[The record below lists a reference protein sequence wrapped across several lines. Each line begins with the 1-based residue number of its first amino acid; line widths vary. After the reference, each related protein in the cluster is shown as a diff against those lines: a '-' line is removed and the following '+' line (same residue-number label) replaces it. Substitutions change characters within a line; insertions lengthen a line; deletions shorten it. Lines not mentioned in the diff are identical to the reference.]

1 MSAKIHERSAEALT
15 GVLENDA
22 ATRAVHTVN
31 CNFCGSAD
39 CALYD
44 RSQGWSIVKCKQ
56 CGLRFTNP
64 RPTAES
70 LASFYTLRYFKDE
83 DRKRFDFYSGDGAS
97 YLGSE
102 IECNKK
108 IADVE
113 CHVRRRGS
121 LFEIGAATGAFLRVM
136 QMRGWKV
143 SGVEISRD
151 AVEAAKEHEG
161 VNLFCGSLEE
171 FETEEKF
178 DAVCMYQSLEHV
190 PDPAYAIK
198 RAYELLSPGGIMV
211 VEVPN
216 VKAFDM
222 KWSKQRK
229 LSSYDL
235 PLHLTHFEP
244 AVLEKKLEATGFK
257 IIDVDLYY
265 PQFLLSAVSFL
276 NRIRANASSKNGSGK
291 LDEAD
296 PASLGEKSLPLM
308 QPEKRSWKAAMLKS
322 ISRLFP
328 GWRFTIIARKPAAQ
342 KTGSAARLDR
352 QMS

>member
-1 MSAKIHERSAEALT
+1 MLAKIDERGAKSLT

-22 ATRAVHTVN
+22 ARLTQTVN

-56 CGLRFTNP
+56 CGLCFTNP
-64 RPTAES
+64 RPTLES

-83 DRKRFDFYSGDGAS
+83 DQKRFDFYSGDAE

-102 IECNKK
+102 IDYNQR

-113 CHVRRRGS
+113 GRARRRGS
-121 LFEIGAATGAFLRVM
+121 LLEIGAATGAFLKVM
-136 QMRGWKV
+136 RERGWKV

-151 AVEAAKEHEG
+151 AVEAAKEHED
-161 VNLFCGSLEE
+161 VTLFCGSLEE

-178 DAVCMYQSLEHV
+178 AAVCMYQSLEHV

-211 VEVPN
+211 IEVPN
-216 VKAFDM
+216 LKAFDM
-222 KWSKQRK
+222 KWSKQRR
-229 LSSYDL
+229 LSNYDL

-244 AVLEKKLEATGFK
+244 AVLRRKLEATGFK

-265 PQFLLSAVSFL
+265 PQFLLSAVKFF
-276 NRIRANASSKNGSGK
+276 NRNRVNANSDRGSGK
-291 LDEAD
+291 VDERNH
-296 PASLGEKSLPLM
+296 PSLSEKSIPLM
-308 QPEKRSWKAAMLKS
+308 QPKKRSWKAAMLKN

-328 GWRFTIIARKPAAQ
+328 GWRFTVIAGKQASRNRDELKI
-342 KTGSAARLDR
+342 K
-352 QMS
+352 